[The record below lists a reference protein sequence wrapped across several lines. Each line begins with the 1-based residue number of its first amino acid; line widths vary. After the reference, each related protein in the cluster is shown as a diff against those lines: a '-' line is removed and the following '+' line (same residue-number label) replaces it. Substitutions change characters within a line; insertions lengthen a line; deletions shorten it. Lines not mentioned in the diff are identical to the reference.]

1 MISVTLGGDL
11 YVVELVVITGVVQGM
26 TITKSGYV
34 EICLV
39 HVGGTRCVPS
49 STDHTLKRQAWVTL
63 TVEVIHV
70 FFFMFI

>member
-49 STDHTLKRQAWVTL
+49 STDNTLKILARITW
-63 TVEVIHV
+63 TVEVIRTCL
-70 FFFMFI
+70 FIF